1 MDPLDPPLEL
11 QPRLIPPQ
19 SFDTANQPKTL
30 PSHEDHE
37 VVGALHE
44 PGINQPLLESSTGSV
59 KTPINRKPVSSSDTR
74 ANFETQDTLLDISI
88 SESVSEIEAAGDERP
103 VDGFPSFNS
112 EQVEG
117 NHDGKGIATFTPKG
131 WPASPMIADQRG
143 RGAAFETC
151 IYILMAIGAVMF
163 LGTVQPGEIIHCS
176 MSNTVSVCSPVS

>member
-1 MDPLDPPLEL
+1 
-11 QPRLIPPQ
+11 
-19 SFDTANQPKTL
+19 
-30 PSHEDHE
+30 
-37 VVGALHE
+37 
-44 PGINQPLLESSTGSV
+44 
-59 KTPINRKPVSSSDTR
+59 
-74 ANFETQDTLLDISI
+74 
-88 SESVSEIEAAGDERP
+88 

-163 LGTVQPGEIIHCS
+163 LGTTWRNNSLFNV
-176 MSNTVSVCSPVS
+176 